1 MRRDNNHNSAI
12 WDWFIV
18 KRVAALLVI
27 FLLLALVTEWGLFM
41 TLSKDWLVSIARV
54 PD

>member
-1 MRRDNNHNSAI
+1 M
-12 WDWFIV
+12 

-41 TLSKDWLVSIARV
+41 NLSKDWLVSIARE